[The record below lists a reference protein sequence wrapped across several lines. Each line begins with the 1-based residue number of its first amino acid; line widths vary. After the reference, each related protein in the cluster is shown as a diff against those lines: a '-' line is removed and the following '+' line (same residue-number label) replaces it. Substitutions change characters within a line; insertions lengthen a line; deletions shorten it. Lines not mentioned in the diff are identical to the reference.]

1 VSHKHAELMAMYA
14 EDARETDKPW
24 ERWEL
29 HNPGGLWHS
38 MASHPLWFERTNY
51 RRKPQPKVIDWSQ
64 LGKHVPVKVWDEA
77 RVFAGGYIRF
87 LHELFDGSE
96 PFGDGLDTWECASLD
111 TGLWVYNHDG
121 KNPWPEGV
129 IVEVQFRDGS
139 KYIRPADEL
148 TIWRVDF
155 DSRAPV
161 VASRFH
167 SLEPGYRFEG
177 ES

>member
-1 VSHKHAELMAMYA
+1 MSHKHAELMAMYA

-121 KNPWPEGV
+121 VNPWPDGS
-129 IVEVQFRDGS
+129 IVEVVYVSGYKYEHKPRHVDWENRQGGS
-139 KYIRPADEL
+139 GNVI
-148 TIWRVDF
+148 
-155 DSRAPV
+155 
-161 VASRFH
+161 ASRFR
-167 SLEPGYRFEG
+167 SLEPGYSFGG

>member
-1 VSHKHAELMAMYA
+1 MSHKHAELMAMYA

-121 KNPWPEGV
+121 VNCWPEGCC
-129 IVEVQFRDGS
+129 VEVMLAGKQKS
-139 KYIRPADEL
+139 TPAYPPKTWCWDREQGL
-148 TIWRVDF
+148 PII
-155 DSRAPV
+155 
-161 VASRFH
+161 ASRFR
-167 SLEPGYRFEG
+167 SLEPGYSFGG